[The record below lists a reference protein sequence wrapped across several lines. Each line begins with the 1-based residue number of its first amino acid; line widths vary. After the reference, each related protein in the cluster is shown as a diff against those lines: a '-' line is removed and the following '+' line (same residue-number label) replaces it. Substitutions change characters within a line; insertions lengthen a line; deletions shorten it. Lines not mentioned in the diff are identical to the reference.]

1 MSGDP
6 SKVFADEVTASDE
19 VIVIPAKNVAVGYR
33 LAGGI
38 FVNQYSGGML
48 DGWRVTSVEPQE
60 QFSHVKINAK
70 EPDSSNSVVL
80 YLDPGHEVAIYRQ
93 LISTKDQEYE
103 QHKAE
108 VTRWSSE
115 KTRNG
120 LTSSFA
126 NLLLA
131 LCERVEKLQS
141 HQHDQTDVNGTFY
154 GVTTSL
160 PRMQD

>member
-1 MSGDP
+1 MRLNEVSN
-6 SKVFADEVTASDE
+6 EVTTTDE
-19 VIVIPAKNVAVGYR
+19 VIALPAKDVAVGYR

-38 FVNQYSGGML
+38 FVNQYSAGML
-48 DGWRVTSVEPQE
+48 DGWRVTNVEPQG
-60 QFSHVKINAK
+60 QFAHVKINAK

-80 YLDPGHEVAIYRQ
+80 YLDPDHEVAIYRE
-93 LISTKDQEYE
+93 LVRTDDQEYE

-108 VTRWSSE
+108 VTAWSSE

-131 LCERVEKLQS
+131 LCERVEKLQA
-141 HQHDQTDVNGTFY
+141 HHHNQTDVNSTYY
-154 GVTTSL
+154 GAITGP
-160 PRMQD
+160 PRSQD